1 MWAIGSAICCSH
13 IYSQGH
19 VVFCPPSAVIEQC
32 LKWEPLCS
40 TGRCIPP
47 KIRHVSSHLL
57 CAVCCVLL
65 LLLQILNKVHLV
77 GGVRGGAV
85 TCEVCPA
92 GTSCLLGATRNTSC
106 SPGSYSTGATLPA
119 APLYAVRGMRRE
131 LGRGARA
138 GDCACACAT
147 QAARRAARF
156 APPAASRA
164 PAEPVRASSAHHSSR
179 AMQRSVLTR
188 MLRAE
193 AFACPGARPAG
204 LHCCPTGALSLPCCR
219 CSMGSSWS
227 GLAARVSC

>member
-1 MWAIGSAICCSH
+1 MEFALGCSRFVWAIGSAICCSH

-32 LKWEPLCS
+32 LQWEPLCS

-138 GDCACACAT
+138 GDCACCDTAP
-147 QAARRAARF
+147 RRPLGALRGLRRR
-156 APPAASRA
+156 PHRA
-164 PAEPVRASSAHHSSR
+164 LQRSQCVRAVRTTA
-179 AMQRSVLTR
+179 
-188 MLRAE
+188 AE
-193 AFACPGARPAG
+193 Q
-204 LHCCPTGALSLPCCR
+204 
-219 CSMGSSWS
+219 CSGQS
-227 GLAARVSC
+227 